1 MAKNIIKKV
10 GIILAAF
17 VVIAVSF
24 LSGVFLGTQKNNP
37 QGNTVIIQGKMPLS
51 SSQSST
57 DFALFWDVWS
67 RLEDKYVDRQKI
79 DRQKL
84 VFGAIDG
91 MVKSLG
97 DPYTVF
103 FPPEEAKRFND
114 DIHGEFGGIGAEIG
128 MRKGILTVI
137 SPLKDSPSERA
148 GILAGD
154 KILKINSTSTLDLT
168 LEEAVAFIRGEKGTP
183 VILSILHEKS
193 DSAKEVKITRDT
205 IKIPVTETKKLDG
218 GIYYIHLFNFN
229 ENSPQEFRRGLIDFY
244 NSGATKLILDLRNNP
259 GGFLQAAVD
268 IASWFLPEG
277 EVVAREH
284 FSIGEEQLYRS
295 FGYRMLERTPIVV
308 LINQGSASASEILA
322 GALQDKRGILLV
334 GEKSF
339 GKGSV
344 QQLDNL
350 EQGAS
355 LKVTIAKWLTP
366 NGHSINESGLE
377 PDIAVEIQQEDI
389 DTSKDPQL
397 EKAIKIL
404 QGMPVQ

>member
-295 FGYRMLERTPIVV
+295 FGYRMLERTP
-308 LINQGSASASEILA
+308 
-322 GALQDKRGILLV
+322 
-334 GEKSF
+334 
-339 GKGSV
+339 
-344 QQLDNL
+344 
-350 EQGAS
+350 
-355 LKVTIAKWLTP
+355 
-366 NGHSINESGLE
+366 
-377 PDIAVEIQQEDI
+377 
-389 DTSKDPQL
+389 
-397 EKAIKIL
+397 
-404 QGMPVQ
+404 